1 MSAPVK
7 RPERVQSLGEEIA
20 NGITHGLGAVGS
32 VLALPYLV
40 FAGLPHGAGVVVG
53 NVVFGASL
61 ILLYLT
67 STLYHSLAR
76 NRAKRVFRILDHS
89 AIYILI
95 AGTYTPFLFGVLR
108 GAWGW
113 SLFAVVWGI
122 AVLGVVV
129 TAVLGVRFPRAS
141 VAVYILMG
149 WMIVVAA
156 KPLITHLPPAG
167 LAWLAAGGLAYTGGT
182 AFYGWPRL
190 RYHHAVWHL
199 FVLAGSACHF
209 IAVLRYAAP
218 PLA

>member
-1 MSAPVK
+1 VT

-32 VLALPYLV
+32 LVALPFLV
-40 FAGLPHGAGVVVG
+40 AAGLPHGVSMVAA

-61 ILLYLT
+61 VLLYLT

-76 NRAKRVFRILDHS
+76 NRAKLVFRVLDHS
-89 AIYILI
+89 AIYILL
-95 AGTYTPFLFGVLR
+95 AGTYTPFLFGILR
-108 GAWGW
+108 GVWGW
-113 SLFAVVWGI
+113 SLFGVVWGI

-129 TAVLGVRFPRAS
+129 TSVLGVRFPRAS

-149 WMIVVAA
+149 WLIVVAV
-156 KPLITHLPPAG
+156 KPLITYLPPAG

-182 AFYGWPRL
+182 AFYGWGRL
-190 RYHHAVWHL
+190 RYHHAIWHL
-199 FVLAGSACHF
+199 FVLTGSICHF